1 MSIQLRELIRNVRAC
16 KTMSEERATITKEC
30 ALIRT
35 AFKDEKSNL
44 RHRNV
49 AKLLFIH
56 MLGYPSHF
64 GQMECL
70 KLIAGSK
77 FSEKRIGY
85 LGLMLLMTET
95 EETLM
100 LVTNSV
106 KNDVI
111 DKNQYV
117 VGLALTAIG
126 NIASEDMCR
135 DLFPEV
141 DKAMRNSNSYI
152 RKKAALAC
160 VRILQKVPDLI
171 EDCVDRIASLMSDRN
186 HAVLLTGATLLQTAM
201 EEDPSMIDT
210 FRRLVPTLVRVLKN
224 LVVNNFSPEHD
235 VGGITD
241 PFLQVRLLKI
251 LGVLGNGDEDA
262 SDEMNDVLAQVATN
276 TESNKNAGNAILYA
290 CVNTIMEI
298 ESESGLKVLAINIL
312 GRFLLHRDNNTRYI
326 ALTMLARVVK
336 SDMDAVQRHR
346 STIVDCLKDPDVS
359 IRRRALELLYAL
371 VNSKNVKAL
380 AREMLNY
387 LVVAD
392 DDVKADLCQRTASVV
407 NDFSPDRAWHIDT
420 MISMLQLAG
429 NTCGDDIVSQ
439 TISLIGQDDE
449 YKQYGVTKLYAAL
462 EEDQSQIGLNHA
474 AIWCLGEYGDKVE
487 MDGKSQDEIEDE
499 IVKMLN
505 KLLKLHN
512 STLLT
517 KSYILSASLK
527 LTTRFSSGDTIQAL
541 KKIVGMYSTSMNM
554 ELQARSCEYSNL
566 LKPQMES
573 VRPNTLKPMPVPDQ
587 TKQQQR
593 SRLESVQSNG
603 NKSKEENIIADQ
615 NGGGNGSDS
624 DDLLDLADIFG
635 SGGGGGQQ
643 QANGNN
649 SNNNNN
655 NSNNNDILDI
665 FGGGGG
671 NNPPAPQNNNS
682 NDNILGLF
690 GDDNSSPS
698 FPDIT
703 AFQKNGLRI
712 NFSFDKPGSPEQTR
726 VTATFYNESN
736 SGDISNLSFQV
747 AVPKFLKLNIQPAS
761 STVVSMGGNA
771 TQVLNLINA
780 AQGKK
785 KIAMKCKVQFSVGG
799 NNITEMVVVNQFPEG
814 L

>member
-16 KTMSEERATITKEC
+16 KTMAEERATITKEC

-35 AFKDEKSNL
+35 AFKNEASNL

-70 KLIAGSK
+70 KLIAGTK

-201 EEDPSMIDT
+201 EEDPSMIET

-241 PFLQVRLLKI
+241 PFLQVRLLQI
-251 LGVLGNGDEDA
+251 LGVLGHGDEDA

-336 SDMDAVQRHR
+336 NDMDAVQRHR

-359 IRRRALELLYAL
+359 IRRRALELLYTL

-392 DDVKADLCQRTASVV
+392 DDVKEDLCQRTAAVV

-420 MISMLQLAG
+420 MVSILQLAG
-429 NTCGDDIVSQ
+429 NSCSDDIVSQ
-439 TISLIGQDDE
+439 TISLVGQDE
-449 YKQYGVTKLYAAL
+449 QFQGYGCTKLYTAL
-462 EEDQSQIGLNHA
+462 LEDQSQIGLNHA
-474 AIWCLGEYGDKVE
+474 AIWCLGEYGHQVE
-487 MDGKSQDEIEDE
+487 IDGKSKYEVEED
-499 IVKMLN
+499 IVTMLK
-505 KLLKLHN
+505 KLLTLHN

-527 LTTRFSSGDTIQAL
+527 LTARFESDNAIQDL
-541 KKIVGMYSTSMNM
+541 KSIVGRYSTSMET

-566 LKPQMES
+566 LKSEMAS
-573 VRPNTLKPMPVPDQ
+573 VRPNTLKAMPVPDQ
-587 TKQQQR
+587 VKQQKR

-603 NKSKEENIIADQ
+603 DQAANNNDQ
-615 NGGGNGSDS
+615 NGNTDSSNQNGSG
-624 DDLLDLADIFG
+624 DLLDLADIFG
-635 SGGGGGQQ
+635 SSGGQQ
-643 QANGNN
+643 QQQVNN
-649 SNNNNN
+649 SNS
-655 NSNNNDILDI
+655 NSNSDILDI

-671 NNPPAPQNNNS
+671 NPPAPQTNS
-682 NDNILGLF
+682 NDGNIMGLF
-690 GDDNSSPS
+690 GDDGGSSSPS

-703 AFQKNGLRI
+703 AFEKNGLRI
-712 NFSFDKPGSPEQTR
+712 NFSFKKPGSPEQTQ
-726 VTATFYNESN
+726 VTATFYNETN
-736 SGDISNLSFQV
+736 SGDIANLSFQV

-761 STVVSMGGNA
+761 SSVVSVGGSA
-771 TQVLNLINA
+771 TQVLNLVNA
-780 AQGKK
+780 AHGKK

-799 NNITEMVVVNQFPEG
+799 NNYTEMVVVNQFPEG